1 MFAHLP
7 RATDSDV
14 LMNVAAASSRRQ
26 VPVDEIA
33 IITKRQLNL
42 YGALHLAAA
51 RAIRPW
57 EEMGPEPSASAL
69 NALGV
74 AVEDVMDQGEELSVF
89 YQAYSH
95 LANAS
100 ANEARLAD
108 MALEQSGSIS
118 GPGSS
123 LLRRLLR
130 FATRNIPPQ
139 TVQMFIGRFLEISD
153 RETIGATLAKLAGI
167 EWAVDREDAYRTV
180 YLDSGE
186 GTVDDER
193 AQASRFRALGLD
205 PGHDPAAGPALTDTI
220 GAPWAE
226 TDWRRIRDWRRRYV
240 DLHSQDL
247 AWAIAKA
254 EQYRKVSE
262 PVAPYW
268 HPGGLEAAVVT
279 QLRQEADRARSAR
292 LWQIT
297 DSTAQMA
304 LRRLQRNADR
314 PTTPFERHH
323 IPSASTRGVMIL
335 DAPFT
340 LPDERRIVGYVW
352 GPWVPEETEGWA
364 LALDGGRELE
374 HLEAPQGNQS
384 WTWVTALTCDR
395 SLGSLPFAPYDTL
408 LLRPGDIVEP
418 QARLRDPDDPERFLE
433 GSGRQGRN
441 ELIARHV
448 RSLWEL
454 LTQHERSSVRVL
466 SEEVHAA
473 RPRDQR
479 SDRRRGITDSG
490 QVTTVWVD
498 PDAGEQYRAQ
508 RRSRTGSA
516 SGYKLAVR
524 YWRGEHE
531 RQQCPNS
538 HEHAKRQMAE
548 GCAHDEITIPE
559 HVVGPADA
567 PWSDRMFRAR
577 SRRTQ
582 AQTTPKGALSH
593 T

>member
-1 MFAHLP
+1 MG
-7 RATDSDV
+7 
-14 LMNVAAASSRRQ
+14 
-26 VPVDEIA
+26 EISV
-33 IITKRQLNL
+33 ITKQQLDL
-42 YGALHLAAA
+42 YQALHLAAA
-51 RAIRPW
+51 KAIRPW
-57 EEMGPEPSASAL
+57 EEKGPQPSASAL
-69 NALGV
+69 NGVAV
-74 AVEDVMDQGEELSVF
+74 AVEDVMEQGEELSVF

-95 LANAS
+95 LTNAS
-100 ANEARLAD
+100 ANEARMAD
-108 MALEQSGSIS
+108 MALEVSGSVS

-130 FATRNIPPQ
+130 FATCDIPPE
-139 TVQMFIGRFLEISD
+139 TVQMFIANFLEISD
-153 RETIGATLAKLAGI
+153 RETVGATLAKLAGI
-167 EWAVDREDAYRTV
+167 EWAVDREDTYRTV

-193 AQASRFRALGLD
+193 AQANWFRALGLD
-205 PGHDPAAGPALTDTI
+205 AGHGPTAGPALTDAT
-220 GAPWAE
+220 GAAWAE
-226 TDWRRIRDWRRRYV
+226 PGWRRIRDWRRRYV
-240 DLHSQDL
+240 DLHSRDL
-247 AWAIAKA
+247 AWAMAKA
-254 EQYRKVSE
+254 DHFRKLLE

-268 HPGGLEAAVVT
+268 HAGGLEAAVVT

-292 LWQIT
+292 LWQIS

-304 LRRLQRNADR
+304 LRRVRRNLDR
-314 PTTPFERHH
+314 PTTPFDRRH
-323 IPSASTRGVMIL
+323 IPATSTRGVMIL
-335 DAPFT
+335 DTPFE
-340 LPDERRIVGYVW
+340 LPDEHRIVGYVW
-352 GPWVPEETEGWA
+352 GPWAPRQTEGWA
-364 LALDGGRELE
+364 RALGGEELE
-374 HLEAPQGNQS
+374 RLEGRPQGGPP
-384 WTWVTALTCDR
+384 WTWVTALTCDQ

-408 LLRPGDIVEP
+408 LVRPGDVLEP

-441 ELIARHV
+441 ELIARHM

-466 SEEVHAA
+466 AEEVHTP

-508 RRSRTGSA
+508 RRSKTAST

-538 HEHAKRQMAE
+538 HEHAARQMAE

-567 PWSDRMFRAR
+567 PWSDRMLRAR
-577 SRRTQ
+577 SRRAH
-582 AQTTPKGALSH
+582 AQPTPTGALNH